1 MRNAGLMLIAAI
13 LGSLLTTGI
22 FAVLD
27 DKNEPVRIEYVQRTP
42 VHRASLTGNAA
53 NAPLDFTAVAE
64 KVMPAVVHIKSTQKY
79 ERQQRGYRPNV
90 PHPFEEFFG
99 HDFFRDFFGPG
110 YRGNSAGPMLRVGSG
125 SGVII
130 SNDGYIVTNNHVVE
144 DADEL
149 EVTLYDNR
157 TFNATVVG
165 TDPLTDIALIK
176 IDEKGLPSLP
186 LDDSD
191 KARVGEWVL
200 AVGNPFNLNST
211 VTAGIISATGRN
223 INILRDEYA
232 IESFI
237 QTDAAINQ
245 GNSGGALVNM
255 NGGLI
260 GINTAIASPTGYYSG
275 YGFAVPSNM
284 VKKVVEDLIEYG
296 EVQRGTLGIM
306 IMTVNSAI
314 KEEKNLD
321 VSSGVYVDS
330 VMENSAASKA
340 GIRPGDVITSI
351 DGRNVSKNAELQE
364 LVARHRPGDKVI
376 LTINRKGKEQSVTA
390 TLQTRAGLSTVAA
403 LSSSGTL
410 RELGASFQ
418 DADDETLEKLEL
430 SGGVQVRDLR
440 HGKLQS
446 AGVKEGFII
455 TAVDGKRVKN
465 VKELE
470 KALSG
475 KKGGVMLEGYYEDRP
490 GVYYYAFGL

>member
-1 MRNAGLMLIAAI
+1 
-13 LGSLLTTGI
+13 
-22 FAVLD
+22 
-27 DKNEPVRIEYVQRTP
+27 
-42 VHRASLTGNAA
+42 
-53 NAPLDFTAVAE
+53 
-64 KVMPAVVHIKSTQKY
+64 
-79 ERQQRGYRPNV
+79 
-90 PHPFEEFFG
+90 
-99 HDFFRDFFGPG
+99 
-110 YRGNSAGPMLRVGSG
+110 
-125 SGVII
+125 
-130 SNDGYIVTNNHVVE
+130 DGYIVTNNHVVE

-296 EVQRGTLGIM
+296 EVQRGILGIM

-330 VMENSAASKA
+330 VMENSAASK
-340 GIRPGDVITSI
+340 
-351 DGRNVSKNAELQE
+351 
-364 LVARHRPGDKVI
+364 
-376 LTINRKGKEQSVTA
+376 
-390 TLQTRAGLSTVAA
+390 
-403 LSSSGTL
+403 
-410 RELGASFQ
+410 
-418 DADDETLEKLEL
+418 
-430 SGGVQVRDLR
+430 
-440 HGKLQS
+440 
-446 AGVKEGFII
+446 
-455 TAVDGKRVKN
+455 
-465 VKELE
+465 
-470 KALSG
+470 
-475 KKGGVMLEGYYEDRP
+475 
-490 GVYYYAFGL
+490 